1 MLFKKNNAPVLSDEL
16 FRNPTAE
23 YRGAP
28 FWSWNCKLD
37 EKELHRQIGE
47 LKEMGFGGYH
57 IHCRS
62 GMATEYLGEEFMSLV
77 KSCVRKGKKENMFT
91 WLYDEDRW
99 PSGFAGGIV
108 TKEKRYRGRSLI
120 FSPNPY
126 APPES
131 KVCGE
136 IQEKPHLDLG
146 RFDIVFSDDGR
157 LKSYRRLMDGEEA
170 EGEVFYAYVVLRADS
185 PRYNNQTYVDTLN
198 RDAIKR
204 FIEVTHEA
212 YKKAVGRE
220 FDKSI
225 PAIFTD
231 EPAFRVKKRLEFAAD
246 RKEVALPFTDDL
258 EMTYEAK
265 YGASLVEHLPELL
278 WDLEGG
284 APSVTRYRY
293 HAHVAERFAE
303 AFADQIG
310 AWCDR
315 NGLALTGHLRG
326 EGRLGMQISHVG
338 EAMLSYRGFQIPGID
353 VLWGDYDFNTAKQCQ
368 SAVRQYGREAMMS
381 ELYGVTTWDFDF
393 RGYKL
398 AGDWQAAMGVTV
410 RVPHLSWVSMEGQ
423 AKRDYPATFGY
434 QSPWYKKFSYVEDH
448 FARLNTALSR
458 GKSVVRIGV
467 IHPVESYWLHFGPQ
481 EQSAL
486 ATENLESNFAN
497 IVKWL
502 SFGGYDF
509 DYICETTLPEQC
521 EAGSMPLCVGKMA
534 YDVVVVPACETL
546 RKTTVERLKAFRRA
560 GGKLIFMGSAP
571 KWMDAKPSDEPR
583 ALYEKSERISFSRS
597 ELIEALEPFR
607 EVEIRNKDG
616 AYTEDMLYQMREDNG
631 DRWLFICKGC
641 FPIDKDQSIHS
652 PVTVRLR
659 GLYSAQ
665 LYDTLSGEIR
675 DLAVTYRNGKTEIV
689 VEAYDYDSFLF
700 RLSPAEE
707 KAVLLPSEVGEAPK
721 QKSLPVESL
730 VPFTLC
736 EPNALLLDMAEFALD
751 DGAYNAREELLRADT
766 RCRKALGW
774 PRLSGGAA
782 QPWSITEEPI
792 THKIHLR
799 FRVNSE
805 IRYFGAML
813 ALENPERAEIVWN
826 GKPLLKKVKGYYVD
840 RSIKTLKLPVINKGE
855 NILELTLPFGKRTA
869 TEWCYILGDFGTRVV
884 GDTAVITALPKA
896 LGFSTIT
903 SQGLSFYSGALDYH
917 FDVDVPEDYDGA
929 ELSVRVPQY
938 RGTVVEAELDGEKS
952 EIIAYAPYKVSLG
965 RVTAGSNRVTVRL
978 YVPRTNGFGPV
989 HLASECYSREGCPDA
1004 WRTAG
1009 DLFAYEYHLKC
1020 KGVLMK
1026 PQLTLVK

>member
-398 AGDWQAAMGVTV
+398 AGD
-410 RVPHLSWVSMEGQ
+410 
-423 AKRDYPATFGY
+423 
-434 QSPWYKKFSYVEDH
+434 
-448 FARLNTALSR
+448 
-458 GKSVVRIGV
+458 
-467 IHPVESYWLHFGPQ
+467 
-481 EQSAL
+481 
-486 ATENLESNFAN
+486 
-497 IVKWL
+497 
-502 SFGGYDF
+502 
-509 DYICETTLPEQC
+509 
-521 EAGSMPLCVGKMA
+521 
-534 YDVVVVPACETL
+534 
-546 RKTTVERLKAFRRA
+546 
-560 GGKLIFMGSAP
+560 
-571 KWMDAKPSDEPR
+571 
-583 ALYEKSERISFSRS
+583 
-597 ELIEALEPFR
+597 
-607 EVEIRNKDG
+607 
-616 AYTEDMLYQMREDNG
+616 
-631 DRWLFICKGC
+631 RWLFICKGC

-689 VEAYDYDSFLF
+689 VEA
-700 RLSPAEE
+700 
-707 KAVLLPSEVGEAPK
+707 
-721 QKSLPVESL
+721 
-730 VPFTLC
+730 
-736 EPNALLLDMAEFALD
+736 
-751 DGAYNAREELLRADT
+751 
-766 RCRKALGW
+766 
-774 PRLSGGAA
+774 
-782 QPWSITEEPI
+782 
-792 THKIHLR
+792 
-799 FRVNSE
+799 
-805 IRYFGAML
+805 
-813 ALENPERAEIVWN
+813 
-826 GKPLLKKVKGYYVD
+826 
-840 RSIKTLKLPVINKGE
+840 
-855 NILELTLPFGKRTA
+855 
-869 TEWCYILGDFGTRVV
+869 
-884 GDTAVITALPKA
+884 
-896 LGFSTIT
+896 
-903 SQGLSFYSGALDYH
+903 
-917 FDVDVPEDYDGA
+917 
-929 ELSVRVPQY
+929 
-938 RGTVVEAELDGEKS
+938 ELDGEKS

-965 RVTAGSNRVTVRL
+965 RVTAGNHRVTVRL